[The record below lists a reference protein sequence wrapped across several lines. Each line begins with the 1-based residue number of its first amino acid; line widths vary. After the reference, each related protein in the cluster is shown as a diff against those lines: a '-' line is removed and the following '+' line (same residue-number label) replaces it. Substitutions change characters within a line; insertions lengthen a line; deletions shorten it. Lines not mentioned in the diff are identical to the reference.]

1 MNRILFFILFLIL
14 TPLLAQAQQVSVY
27 TDDFSGTHVDLGPGR
42 YDYKQLT
49 INGASSIAS
58 FKIPAGLKVTYFSK
72 DNFEGNS
79 LVILGD
85 ISPKE
90 LQAKGFG
97 WNTLNFPSL
106 IIERA
111 PVQPTGPFV
120 TIYQDN
126 FTGNYNYLVPGRHEF
141 SAFGFGND
149 QLSAIKIPKGLKVTL
164 YEHGGFQGRTLVL
177 TQDTGA
183 EELIRNKFNDQA
195 SSLVV
200 EVLPEPAK
208 PVTPAAPVTPA
219 VVVPVV
225 VETPPATEAPKP
237 RPADAE
243 PMVTL
248 YEGDFTGNYKDLRA
262 GKYSMDRL
270 GIRNDE
276 LSSISIPRGFRVTL
290 FDGDAFEGRSLMLTS
305 DARAADLHDAQ
316 FSNITSSIIIE
327 AIPMVVIFEGDYAG
341 VRKVLDP
348 GKYRGVDI
356 GVAGVSSVKVPEGY
370 RVTLFEKDNFSG
382 RSLVLTHDTGTDYL
396 AKNKFDNLTSS
407 LVVETA
413 PVTVPMITLY
423 KGDFNSTS
431 AKFPIG
437 RYDFRDGAFEDNVVS
452 SIRIPRGLQVTLY
465 ESGSFRGRSMVL
477 RKDTGIDFFREHQFE
492 GITTSMVVEDIPE
505 SELFV
510 TLYEQV
516 NSGFE
521 EKVGPG
527 RYNCADL
534 RIGDNRISSVKV
546 PKGMRITLQEEPD
559 FKGRSM
565 TFERDGDLTI
575 SQVFDNRTS
584 SIIVEDL
591 FTPIV
596 SPLPDAPAPA
606 PTPTPAPVVV
616 APVVV
621 ETAPLAGPSCEMTSD
636 QYASAIDAI
645 SSKMFR
651 DDKMDMAKLST
662 KDKCLSNAQIRGI
675 AKLFSFEDQSLE
687 FVKYAYDLSTQK
699 SEYYALADMF
709 TFMSSKDDFMA
720 FLKAK

>member
-1 MNRILFFILFLIL
+1 MNRIVLFVLLIAV
-14 TPLLAQAQQVSVY
+14 TPLLSHAQQVSVY
-27 TDDFSGTHVDLGPGR
+27 TDDFSGTHVDLGPGQ
-42 YDYKQLT
+42 YDYKKLT

-58 FKIPAGLKVTYFSK
+58 FKVPAGLKVTYYAK

-79 LVILGD
+79 LIIMGD

-111 PVQPTGPFV
+111 PVQPQGPYV

-126 FTGNYNYLVPGRHEF
+126 FSGAYSYLVPGKHEF
-141 SAFGFGND
+141 GAFGIGND
-149 QLSAIKIPKGLKVTL
+149 QLSSLKIPKGLKVVL
-164 YEHGGFQGRTLVL
+164 YEHGGFQGRTLEL
-177 TQDTGA
+177 THDTGA

-195 SSLVV
+195 SSLIV

-208 PVTPAAPVTPA
+208 PVEPTTPTTPA

-225 VETPPATEAPKP
+225 APAVVEAPKP
-237 RPADAE
+237 KPADAE
-243 PMVTL
+243 PMVTI
-248 YEGDFTGNYKDLRA
+248 YEGDFTGNSKDLRA
-262 GKYSMDRL
+262 GKYSLDRL

-276 LSSISIPRGFRVTL
+276 LSSISVPRGFRVTL
-290 FDGDAFEGRSLMLTS
+290 FDGDAFEGRSLILTA
-305 DARAADLHDAQ
+305 DARAADLHDAL

-327 AIPMVVIFEGDYAG
+327 SIPMVVIFEGDYNGA
-341 VRKVLDP
+341 RKVLDP
-348 GKYRGVDI
+348 GKYMGVDI
-356 GVAGVSSVKVPEGY
+356 GIASVSSVKVPEGY
-370 RVTLFEKDNFSG
+370 KVTLYEKDNFSG

-396 AKNKFDNLTSS
+396 AKNKFDNITSS
-407 LVVETA
+407 LIVETS
-413 PVTVPMITLY
+413 PVTVPMVTLY
-423 KGDFNSTS
+423 KGDYSGTS

-437 RYDFRDGAFEDNVVS
+437 RFDFRDGAYEDNVVS

-477 RKDTGIDFFREHQFE
+477 RKDTEIDFFRENQFE
-492 GITTSMVVEDIPE
+492 GIATSMVVEDIPE

-527 RYNCADL
+527 RYNAADL
-534 RIGDNRISSVKV
+534 RIGDNRITSVKV
-546 PKGMRITLQEEPD
+546 PKGMRVILHEDAD

-584 SIIVEDL
+584 SLIVEDL

-596 SPLPDAPAPA
+596 SPLPEAPAPA
-606 PTPTPAPVVV
+606 PAPAPVVV

-621 ETAPLAGPSCEMTSD
+621 AEAALPAAPPCEMTSD
-636 QYASAIDAI
+636 QYASAINAI
-645 SSKMFR
+645 ASKSFR
-651 DDKMDMAKLST
+651 DEKMDMAKLAT
-662 KDKCLSNAQIRGI
+662 KEKCLTNTQIRGI

-687 FVKYAYDLSTQK
+687 FVKYAYDHATEK
-699 SEYYALADMF
+699 SEYYTLTDIF
-709 TFMSSKDDFMA
+709 TFMSSKDEFMT
-720 FLKAK
+720 FLKGK

>member
-1 MNRILFFILFLIL
+1 MNRILFIV
-14 TPLLAQAQQVSVY
+14 LLLVLSQQFSHAQQVSVY
-27 TDDFSGTHVDLGPGR
+27 TDDFSGTHVDLAVGR
-42 YDYKQLT
+42 YDYKKLT
-49 INGASSIAS
+49 INNAASIAS
-58 FKIPAGLKVTYFSK
+58 FKVPTGLKVTYYSK

-79 LVILGD
+79 LVIMGD

-111 PVQPTGPFV
+111 PVQPTGPYV

-126 FTGNYNYLVPGRHEF
+126 FSGAYNYLAPGKHEF

-149 QLSAIKIPKGLKVTL
+149 QLSSIKIPKGLKVTL
-164 YEHGGFQGRTLVL
+164 YEHGGFQGRTLAL

-200 EVLPEPAK
+200 EVVPEPPK
-208 PVTPAAPVTPA
+208 PVTPTEPVTPA

-225 VETPPATEAPKP
+225 VAPAVVETQKPKP
-237 RPADAE
+237 ADGE
-243 PMVTL
+243 PMVTI
-248 YEGDFTGNYKDLRA
+248 YEGDFTGNSKDLRA
-262 GKYSMDRL
+262 GKYSLDRL

-290 FDGDAFEGRSLMLTS
+290 FDGDAFEGRSLMLTA

-316 FSNITSSIIIE
+316 FANITSSIIIE
-327 AIPMVVIFEGDYAG
+327 SIPMVVIFEGDYSGA
-341 VRKVLDP
+341 RKVLDP

-356 GVAGVSSVKVPEGY
+356 GVAGISSVKVPEGF
-370 RVTLFEKDNFSG
+370 RVTLFEKDNFGG

-413 PVTVPMITLY
+413 PVNVPMITLY
-423 KGDFNSTS
+423 KGDFSSTS

-437 RYDFRDGAFEDNVVS
+437 RYDFRDGAYEDNVVS

-477 RKDTGIDFFREHQFE
+477 RKDAGIDFFREHQFD
-492 GITTSMVVEDIPE
+492 GIATSMVVEDIPE

-534 RIGDNRISSVKV
+534 RIGDNRITSVKV
-546 PKGMRITLQEEPD
+546 PKGMRVTLHEDPD

-565 TFERDGDLTI
+565 TFERDGDLTL

-584 SIIVEDL
+584 SLIVEDL

-606 PTPTPAPVVV
+606 PVPAPVVV
-616 APVVV
+616 APAVL
-621 ETAPLAGPSCEMTSD
+621 ETAGPVAPSCEMTSD
-636 QYASAIDAI
+636 QYANAIDAI
-645 SSKMFR
+645 TSKMFR
-651 DDKMDMAKLST
+651 DDKMDMAKLVT
-662 KDKCLSNAQIRGI
+662 KEKCLTNAQIRGI

-687 FVKYAYDLSTQK
+687 FVKYAYDHATEK
-699 SEYYALADMF
+699 SEYYMLADMF
-709 TFMSSKDDFMA
+709 TFTSTKDELMA
-720 FLKAK
+720 FLKGK

>member
-1 MNRILFFILFLIL
+1 MKRIVFVLIL
-14 TPLLAQAQQVSVY
+14 VAFAPLLSRAQQVSVY
-27 TDDFSGTHVDLGPGR
+27 TDDFSGTHVDLAVGR
-42 YDYKQLT
+42 YDYKKLT
-49 INGASSIAS
+49 INNASSIAA
-58 FKIPAGLKVTYFSK
+58 FKVPAGLKVTYYSK

-79 LVILGD
+79 LVIVGD
-85 ISPKE
+85 ISAKE

-111 PVQPTGPFV
+111 PVQPSGPFV

-126 FTGNYNYLVPGRHEF
+126 FSGAYNYLAPGKHEF
-141 SAFGFGND
+141 GDFGFGND
-149 QLSAIKIPKGLKVTL
+149 QLSAVKIPKGLKVIL
-164 YEHGGFQGRTLVL
+164 YEHGGFQGRTLEL
-177 TQDTGA
+177 TNDTGA

-208 PVTPAAPVTPA
+208 PVTTPAPVTPA

-225 VETPPATEAPKP
+225 VAPAVTEAPKP

-248 YEGDFTGNYKDLRA
+248 YEGDFTGNSKDLRA
-262 GKYSMDRL
+262 GKYSVDRL

-276 LSSISIPRGFRVTL
+276 LSSISVPRGFRVTL
-290 FDGDAFEGRSLMLTS
+290 FDGDAFEGRSLMLTG

-327 AIPMVVIFEGDYAG
+327 SIPMVVIFEGDYAG

-356 GVAGVSSVKVPEGY
+356 GIAGVSSVKVPEGY
-370 RVTLFEKDNFSG
+370 RVTLYEKDNFGG

-413 PVTVPMITLY
+413 PVNVPMVTLY
-423 KGDFNSTS
+423 KGDYSGTS

-437 RYDFRDGAFEDNVVS
+437 RYDFRDGAYEDNVLS

-527 RYNCADL
+527 RYNAADL
-534 RIGDNRISSVKV
+534 RIGDNRITSLRV
-546 PKGMRITLQEEPD
+546 PKGMRVTLQEEPD

-565 TFERDGDLTI
+565 TFERDADLTI

-584 SIIVEDL
+584 SLIVEDL

-596 SPLPDAPAPA
+596 SPLPEAPAPA

-621 ETAPLAGPSCEMTSD
+621 ETAAPVGPSCEMTAD
-636 QYASAIDAI
+636 QYAGAVDAI
-645 SSKMFR
+645 TTKMFR
-651 DDKMDMAKLST
+651 DDKMDMAKLAT
-662 KDKCLSNAQIRGI
+662 KEKCLTNAQIRGI

-687 FVKYAYDLSTQK
+687 FVKYAYDHASEK
-699 SEYYALADMF
+699 SEYYTLADIF
-709 TFMSSKDDFMA
+709 TFMSSKDEFMA